1 MKRHLCL
8 LAAAFGI
15 SSAAMADPVSILFI
29 GNSYTFGR
37 LDPVMSYNTANVHD
51 LTAGFNAISSTGA
64 NPWEPH
70 PWGGVPGIFK
80 KFTDE
85 SGLDYDVSI
94 SARNAASL
102 RGQFLNTANAAWDLR
117 GNVGAR
123 RPGTPSCCRSRA
135 TRRCRPAAA
144 AMPTSRRST
153 PTPISSSASS
163 TTAPRRPTP
172 RRSCSAAWPRARPPA
187 RRRRPATRSATSRRT
202 RTRAP
207 ATKVYLTQTWARPD
221 MVFAHKITRADPT
234 TPDGRPIVDTTS
246 AGGNAILYYG
256 SLAAMTADL
265 RESFAAKASTN
276 PRFAGVLP
284 VGDAF
289 QLAVDRGIAKGSG
302 FYDANGV
309 YVPNAPGGLMNLW
322 WDDYLHASKYGSY
335 LDALVQFGM
344 ITGLSPLSLGADEQ
358 AAFDLGISSADAV
371 ALQRIARRPAF
382 DRGDSGAGDLGAV
395 RRRPAADRA
404 VCEAPRALAGSRRRR
419 ETPFSPPRRTPSACR
434 ARPPTRGR
442 SRRGCDARPR
452 ADGGRAARGARDPAS
467 HRARRRHRRAP
478 AGAWS
483 RPAG

>member
-1 MKRHLCL
+1 MHRRALLL
-8 LAAAFGI
+8 LAALTA
-15 SSAAMADPVSILFI
+15 SSAAFADPIKILFV

-37 LDPVMSYNTANVHD
+37 VDPVMSYNAANVHD
-51 LTAGFNAISSTGA
+51 LTAAFNAVSSAGS
-64 NPWEPH
+64 NPFEPH

-85 SGLDYDVSI
+85 SGLSYDVSI
-94 SARNAASL
+94 SARNAATL

-117 GNVGAR
+117 GNVASQVWNTVVLQEQSDAALPAGRGKNANLAQFNAYADQFERFIHNGAAQTYTETQLF
-123 RPGTPSCCRSRA
+123 GSLAACQA
-135 TRRCRPAAA
+135 TG
-144 AMPTSRRST
+144 
-153 PTPISSSASS
+153 SSA
-163 TTAPRRPTP
+163 TTCNTVRNIPQNPNA
-172 RRSCSAAWPRARPPA
+172 SAA
-187 RRRRPATRSATSRRT
+187 
-202 RTRAP
+202 
-207 ATKVYLTQTWARPD
+207 TKIYLTQTWARPD

-309 YVPNAPGGLMNLW
+309 YVPNPPGGLMNLW

-344 ITGLSPLSLGADEQ
+344 ITGVSPLSLGANEQ
-358 AAFDLGISSADAV
+358 AAIDLGISSADAV
-371 ALQRIARRPAF
+371 SLQRIAA
-382 DRGDSGAGDLGAV
+382 DQLSI
-395 RRRPAADRA
+395 AAIP
-404 VCEAPRALAGSRRRR
+404 EPETWALFGGGLLLIGRVAKR
-419 ETPFSPPRRTPSACR
+419 R
-434 ARPPTRGR
+434 AR
-442 SRRGCDARPR
+442 
-452 ADGGRAARGARDPAS
+452 
-467 HRARRRHRRAP
+467 
-478 AGAWS
+478 
-483 RPAG
+483 

>member
-15 SSAAMADPVSILFI
+15 SSAAMADPISILFI

-117 GNVGAR
+117 GNAALKTWDTVVLQEQSDAALPPGRGRNADLATFNAYADQFERFIHNGAAQVYTETQLF
-123 RPGTPSCCRSRA
+123 GSLAACQA
-135 TRRCRPAAA
+135 TG
-144 AMPTSRRST
+144 
-153 PTPISSSASS
+153 SSAA
-163 TTAPRRPTP
+163 TCNTV
-172 RRSCSAAWPRARPPA
+172 RSIPQNPNASAA
-187 RRRRPATRSATSRRT
+187 
-202 RTRAP
+202 
-207 ATKVYLTQTWARPD
+207 TKIYLTQTWARPD

-309 YVPNAPGGLMNLW
+309 YVPNPPGGLMNLW

-344 ITGLSPLSLGADEQ
+344 ITGLSPLSLGANEQ
-358 AAFDLGISSADAV
+358 AAIDLGISSADAV
-371 ALQRIARRPAF
+371 ALQRIAADQLAIAAIPEPETWAL
-382 DRGDSGAGDLGAV
+382 LGGGLLLIGRVAK
-395 RRRPAADRA
+395 R
-404 VCEAPRALAGSRRRR
+404 
-419 ETPFSPPRRTPSACR
+419 R
-434 ARPPTRGR
+434 ARQQN
-442 SRRGCDARPR
+442 
-452 ADGGRAARGARDPAS
+452 
-467 HRARRRHRRAP
+467 
-478 AGAWS
+478 
-483 RPAG
+483 